1 MPVILLAKICAGM
14 FLDRK
19 KTRTGFRTLWWTT
32 LRNSVLRANGLNSKS
47 EFGRIPG
54 ARSWFGH
61 DLVMNILQKINCC
74 DNIGLKSLDSAFAIW
89 MTFLEKKTI
98 IFGSSFDVIFEFCAL
113 TAQEMPDVDEETQRN
128 IAAVR
133 MLMSLTCVK
142 TGDLHEQ
149 NLNRTW
155 SDSWNQIRWGQM
167 FRDRNQLSL
176 RRRGSMDV
184 DEPWARICGILGGSW
199 RNRLNNYS

>member
-1 MPVILLAKICAGM
+1 
-14 FLDRK
+14 
-19 KTRTGFRTLWWTT
+19 
-32 LRNSVLRANGLNSKS
+32 
-47 EFGRIPG
+47 
-54 ARSWFGH
+54 
-61 DLVMNILQKINCC
+61 
-74 DNIGLKSLDSAFAIW
+74 
-89 MTFLEKKTI
+89 
-98 IFGSSFDVIFEFCAL
+98 
-113 TAQEMPDVDEETQRN
+113 
-128 IAAVR
+128 VR

-199 RNRLNNYS
+199 RNRRLNNYS

>member
-1 MPVILLAKICAGM
+1 MDNLEKL
-14 FLDRK
+14 
-19 KTRTGFRTLWWTT
+19 
-32 LRNSVLRANGLNSKS
+32 VLRANGLNSKS

-61 DLVMNILQKINCC
+61 DLVMNILQKINCS

-167 FRDRNQLSL
+167 FRIGTS
-176 RRRGSMDV
+176 
-184 DEPWARICGILGGSW
+184 CHLGGEALWMLTSLEQEFVVFW
-199 RNRLNNYS
+199 EDHEETVWTTTRNLQL